1 MGAFGVVLSVLH
13 FVGLYVQLGAAS
25 NPGGDVEVDNHISG
39 NGTFILNTV

>member
-1 MGAFGVVLSVLH
+1 MGAFGVVLSILH

-25 NPGGDVEVDNHISG
+25 NPGGDVDNHISG